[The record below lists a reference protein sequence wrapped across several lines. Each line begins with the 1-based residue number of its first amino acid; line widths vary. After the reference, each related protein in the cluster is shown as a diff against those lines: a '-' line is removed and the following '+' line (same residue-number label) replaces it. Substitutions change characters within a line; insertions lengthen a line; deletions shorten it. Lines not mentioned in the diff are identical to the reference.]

1 MQKSPILPA
10 PPFQNG
16 DPVFSNP
23 SVAAEEPAA
32 EVLTVVPY
40 RMLMGIGLVVPLW
53 IVPLAVIVSL

>member
-16 DPVFSNP
+16 DPVFSFP
-23 SVAAEEPAA
+23 SSDAVAA

-40 RMLMGIGLVVPLW
+40 RMLMGIGLVLPLL
-53 IVPLAVIVSL
+53 VPLAVIVSL